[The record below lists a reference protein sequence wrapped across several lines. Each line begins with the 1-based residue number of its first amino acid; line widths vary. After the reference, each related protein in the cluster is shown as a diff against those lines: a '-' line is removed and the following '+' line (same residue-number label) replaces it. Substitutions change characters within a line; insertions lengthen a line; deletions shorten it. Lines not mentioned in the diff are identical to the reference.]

1 MKKDISLI
9 DLIDYLTVG
18 AVEVLK
24 KIGKLVNNKNSHDI
38 VYIFTKVLITFC
50 VIALLDIPFTL
61 IKGIGV
67 VLIYT
72 IGDTFRQAL
81 STCWGF
87 VVYLSYFLLSIVLFL
102 KVFDSIL
109 KDKELNLIEQNRRK
123 DVHAKKK
130 VFLPIISFLKVCL
143 IILTIPLFLL
153 LMLILII
160 IGMNICLI
168 VKGYGIFSTLFMIVG
183 VFIMILSTLLMII
196 NIKNGGNK

>member
-1 MKKDISLI
+1 MKKDVSLI
-9 DLIDYLTVG
+9 DLIDYLTAG

-38 VYIFTKVLITFC
+38 VYIFTKILITFC

-61 IKGIGV
+61 IKEFGV

-72 IGDTFRQAL
+72 IGNTFRQLL
-81 STCWGF
+81 STCWSF
-87 VVYLSYFLLSIVLFL
+87 IVYLSYFLLSVILFL

-153 LMLILII
+153 LILILII
-160 IGMNICLI
+160 MGMNICLI
-168 VKGYGIFSTLFMIVG
+168 VNGYGMFSTLFMIVG
-183 VFIMILSTLLMII
+183 VFIMILSALLMII